1 MGYCLFL
8 KKNQSGHSVENEP
21 WEEAWKQEEQFGRS
35 CGCWEELLVV

>member
-21 WEEAWKQEEQFGRS
+21 WEEAWEQEGQFGRS